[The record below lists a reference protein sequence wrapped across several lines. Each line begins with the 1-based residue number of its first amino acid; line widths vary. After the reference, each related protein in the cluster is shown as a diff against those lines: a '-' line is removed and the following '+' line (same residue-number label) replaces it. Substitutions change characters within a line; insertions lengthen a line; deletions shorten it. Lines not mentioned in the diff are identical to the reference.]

1 MIILYQKNVFS
12 IFTYFDFFSSD
23 DTGDV
28 SSLLLYISLFGSMS
42 LLSIGIIVF
51 LIITSVLQKKSKEK
65 NQSVGLAYNL
75 FMMYTQTELL
85 KFDSQIN

>member
-1 MIILYQKNVFS
+1 
-12 IFTYFDFFSSD
+12 
-23 DTGDV
+23 
-28 SSLLLYISLFGSMS
+28 MS

-51 LIITSVLQKKSKEK
+51 LLITSVLQKKSKEK

-85 KFDSQIN
+85 KFDSQINWLV